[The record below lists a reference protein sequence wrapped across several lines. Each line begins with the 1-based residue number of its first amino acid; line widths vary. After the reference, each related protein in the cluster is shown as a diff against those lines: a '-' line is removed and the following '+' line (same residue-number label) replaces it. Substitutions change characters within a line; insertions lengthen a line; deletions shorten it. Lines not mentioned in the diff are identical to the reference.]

1 MELLQSN
8 SSADGSIQQDS
19 EEGILHTVQEE
30 DKEREST
37 MRNATY
43 HQTDSYKGQNGFTQ
57 QLPMIPEEQH
67 PVRSTITGYSDALGG

>member
-8 SSADGSIQQDS
+8 SSADGSIQHDE

-37 MRNATY
+37 MRNATH
-43 HQTDSYKGQNGFTQ
+43 HQTDSYKG
-57 QLPMIPEEQH
+57 
-67 PVRSTITGYSDALGG
+67 